1 MNQYEASIARACLEY
16 TGIQY
21 FYDENV
27 PENFMIPSL
36 YFPTS
41 EIDTNAVQLN
51 GYNTKY
57 SIYAKVFALTKREA
71 LELAEKIVQGIISNH
86 CMLTIFNA
94 DGTKGTGLIKLETP
108 SARVIDEGIAQITL
122 NYRILRKCIET
133 NKAPGANSIGVNKY
147 FN

>member
-16 TGIQY
+16 SGIQY
-21 FYDENV
+21 FYDDNV
-27 PENFMIPSL
+27 PEDFMIPSL

-122 NYRILRKCIET
+122 SYRILRKCIET
-133 NKAPGANSIGVNKY
+133 NKSPNANTIGVNKY
-147 FN
+147 YN